1 LEGTST
7 NGEYRIGI
15 KEMSMYE
22 KLHFKI
28 ISFVH
33 DTLYGIFVNPYKLLN
48 AAGLKPGQKV
58 LEVGCGPGF
67 FTIPAAKIVGAEG
80 VVYALDVNPFAIE
93 TVQRKVEK
101 EGLDNVKILFADA
114 ARTGLPD
121 ESVDLAFLF
130 GVIHALEDVDA
141 VMREIHRVLK
151 ANGIL
156 SVQKSWWSEKHLI
169 DVVTRSKLFSFTERK
184 NRIFK
189 FNKV

>member
-1 LEGTST
+1 
-7 NGEYRIGI
+7 
-15 KEMSMYE
+15 M
-22 KLHFKI
+22 
-28 ISFVH
+28 
-33 DTLYGIFVNPYKLLN
+33 NPYKLLD

-93 TVQRKVEK
+93 AVQRKVEK

-114 ARTGLPD
+114 TRTGLPD

-141 VMREIHRVLK
+141 VMQEMHRVLK

-156 SVQKSWWSEKHLI
+156 SIQKSWWSEKHLI
-169 DVVTRSKLFSFTERK
+169 DVVTRNKLFSFIERK